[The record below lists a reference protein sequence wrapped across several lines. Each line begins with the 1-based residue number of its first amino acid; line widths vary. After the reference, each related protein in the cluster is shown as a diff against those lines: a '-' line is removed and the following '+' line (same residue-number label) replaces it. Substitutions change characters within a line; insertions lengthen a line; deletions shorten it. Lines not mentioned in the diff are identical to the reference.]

1 MYSIALYVK
10 KMYIF
15 GLLFLFSVNQL
26 IMSQMIGSMDPIL
39 ANSTTTPD
47 PPPTP
52 RLDPPTTGIPLLATA
67 ANPPPDVP
75 GGVTNAVV
83 VTFPRHEP
91 FMFVGPYSLNK
102 KQFFCREIL
111 TIPASLTELFFLI
124 TR

>member
-1 MYSIALYVK
+1 M
-10 KMYIF
+10 
-15 GLLFLFSVNQL
+15 NR
-26 IMSQMIGSMDPIL
+26 MIGSMDPIL

-47 PPPTP
+47 RPPTP

-91 FMFVGPYSLNK
+91 FMFVGHYSWNNAV
-102 KQFFCREIL
+102 FFPRIL
-111 TIPASLTELFFLI
+111 DEPGISVGAGFF
-124 TR
+124 